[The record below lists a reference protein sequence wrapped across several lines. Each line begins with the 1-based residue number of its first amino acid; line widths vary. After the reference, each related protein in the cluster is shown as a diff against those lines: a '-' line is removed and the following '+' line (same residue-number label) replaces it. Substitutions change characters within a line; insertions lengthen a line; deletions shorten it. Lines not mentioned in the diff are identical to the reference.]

1 MILMSSSFLCA
12 ENDERGK
19 HSEGAPHSLPMVV
32 CILTQLSLL
41 ALADTTY
48 SLTYLLIKFT

>member
-1 MILMSSSFLCA
+1 MILMSSFLCA

-32 CILTQLSLL
+32 CILNQLSLL
-41 ALADTTY
+41 ALAHATY